1 MFDATNTT
9 RERRRWLIERSKE
22 TGAKVRAYVSELER
36 YHALRLARYTA
47 PRRGVPSPRPAPQSK
62 LTQSGSLAKVI
73 FIESI
78 LTDEDVITK
87 NIVAS
92 KVGVKDYCGIDAEQ
106 ALRCTCTCTCV
117 CTYVS
122 TCTCNMHMHMH
133 MQHAHISTCTCT
145 CNMHTYAYAY
155 AMHMH
160 MHMLCICI
168 CIHIH
173 ICIHMYICTC
183 MRMHMHM
190 HTYVHAY
197 AHATRTCTC
206 ARTCT

>member
-36 YHALRLARYTA
+36 YHALRLARHTA

-145 CNMHTYAYAY
+145 CTCNMHTYAYAY
-155 AMHMH
+155 A
-160 MHMLCICI
+160 
-168 CIHIH
+168 
-173 ICIHMYICTC
+173 YA
-183 MRMHMHM
+183 MHM
-190 HTYVHAY
+190 HTHTHMHTHVHMHMHAY
-197 AHATRTCTC
+197 AHAHAHAHICTCVRTCRTHMHL
-206 ARTCT
+206 RTHTCT